1 METFTACILN
11 WAAAEAWSSP
21 GGYIILLTFVR
32 PVMLTLFKFLLYILI
47 PSPQPLLT
55 NVLPIMTREMWR
67 AYK

>member
-11 WAAAEAWSSP
+11 WAAAEARSSP
-21 GGYIILLTFVR
+21 GGYAILLTFVR